1 MNKKVYVVVWNRED
15 VFVFTSEEKAIDK
28 VEQITG
34 RVKNVWAFDNGD
46 YDDDGNSVW
55 YNEATMEDEL

>member
-1 MNKKVYVVVWNRED
+1 MFRKVYVVVWDRED
-15 VFVFTSEEKAIDK
+15 AFVFTTEEKAIEK
-28 VEQITG
+28 IEEITG
-34 RVKNVWAFDNGD
+34 DDKNLWEFENGD

>member
-1 MNKKVYVVVWNRED
+1 MYRKVYVVVWDREET
-15 VFVFTSEEKAIDK
+15 FVFLTEDEAVEK

-34 RVKNVWAFDNGD
+34 RVRNVWTFDNGD